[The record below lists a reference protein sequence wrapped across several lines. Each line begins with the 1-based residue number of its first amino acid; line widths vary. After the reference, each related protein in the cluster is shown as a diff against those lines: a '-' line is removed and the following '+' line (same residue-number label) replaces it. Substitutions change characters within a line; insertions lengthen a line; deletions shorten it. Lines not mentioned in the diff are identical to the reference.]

1 MKKRTIASPIVF
13 CSLILISGIIMGIL
27 GLRVLSPDE
36 KAELISYLE
45 VFMRGLSNPGLEPG
59 VIFRL
64 SLAQNLK
71 TVVLLWAF
79 GLAIIG
85 APLTCIMLF
94 VRGFAIGF
102 SSAFVLKEVT
112 TGGLLVF
119 ASGMLPHNL
128 VALPAIVLLSSI
140 STSFSVTLFRERPWV
155 HGGLLKLS
163 TGYTCRIALVALLL
177 VLSSLMEAYLTP
189 FLLKA
194 AVGYL

>member
-1 MKKRTIASPIVF
+1 MKKRTIASPVVF
-13 CSLILISGIIMGIL
+13 CSLILVSGIIMGIL

-36 KAELISYLE
+36 KAELMSYLE

-59 VIFRL
+59 IIFRL
-64 SLAQNLK
+64 SLSQNLK
-71 TVVLLWAF
+71 TIVLLWAF

-140 STSFSVTLFRERPWV
+140 STSFSVTLFNERPWI

-163 TGYTCRIALVALLL
+163 TRYTCRFALVALLL
-177 VLSSLMEAYLTP
+177 LLSSLMEAYLSP
-189 FLLKA
+189 FLLKT